1 MTIVLP
7 HGVLFRGGE
16 EGQIRKNLIEKN
28 KIDAIIG
35 LPANIFYGT
44 GIPTIIMV
52 LKQKRE
58 DTNVLIIDASKG
70 FIKEG
75 KNNKLRASD
84 IKRIVDVIV
93 GRKDV
98 DKFSRNVSREEI
110 RANDYNLNIPRY
122 VDSSEKTESYD
133 IYASMF
139 GGIPENELSDYQKYW
154 DVFPTLKNDLFE
166 GEGNY
171 KTLRNKDIKRIIQ
184 ENADVQ
190 AFINQFKHSFSDF
203 ENELENVL
211 INNVETISIPKTED
225 LLAKELFT
233 KFENVP
239 LLDAYEAYEILEN
252 QYQQIEGDLELIQAE
267 GKQAIRVVDPN
278 MVIKKKKDKEVEIQ
292 EGWKGHVLP
301 FDLIQHLYLKD
312 DLQSLKDKQEELSS
326 IPSQLEVLIDSLSED
341 DKDTISEALNE
352 TNDAFVDKNIS
363 KVIKAISADSTSKP
377 LVEVLQK
384 ASKLNKQEKALKKE
398 IKQDEDTLH
407 LETKNTIESLTDEQ
421 LLTALKA
428 KWITPII
435 DNINSLPITMIDN
448 LTKHITTLTDKYAVT
463 LNDIENDI
471 KKTENELISMLQ
483 DLTGSEED
491 MKGINEFIRI
501 LGGDSH
507 GY

>member
-16 EGQIRKNLIEKN
+16 EGQIRKRLIEKN

-93 GRKDV
+93 SRKDV
-98 DKFSRNVSREEI
+98 DKYSRNVSREEI
-110 RANDYNLNIPRY
+110 RSNDYNLNIPRY
-122 VDSSEKTESYD
+122 VDSSEKTETYD

-139 GGIPENELSDYQKYW
+139 GGIPENELSDFQKYW
-154 DVFPTLKNDLFE
+154 NVFPTLKNALFI

-171 KTLRNKDIKRIIQ
+171 KNLRDKDIKHIIH

-190 AFINQFKHSFSDF
+190 AFIDQFKHSFSDF
-203 ENELENVL
+203 ENELEDVL
-211 INNVETISIPKTED
+211 INQVETLSISKTED
-225 LLAKELFT
+225 FLAKDLFK

-239 LLDAYEAYEILEN
+239 LLDAYEAYEIFEN
-252 QYQQIEGDLELIQAE
+252 QYQKIEGDLELIQAE
-267 GKQAIRVVDPN
+267 GKRAIRVVDPN
-278 MVIKKKKDKEVEIQ
+278 MVVKKKKDKEVEIQ

-301 FDLIQHLYLKD
+301 FDLIQNLYLKEKV
-312 DLQSLKDKQEELSS
+312 QSLKDKQDELSS
-326 IPSQLEVLIDSLSED
+326 IPSQLEELIDALSED

-363 KVIKAISADSTSKP
+363 KVIKSINTDPESKP

-407 LETKNTIESLTDEQ
+407 LETKNTIESLTDAQ

-448 LTKHITTLTDKYAVT
+448 LTKEMNTLADKYAVT

-471 KKTENELISMLQ
+471 KKTEKELILMLQ

-501 LGGDSH
+501 LGGDTH
-507 GY
+507 EY

>member
-1 MTIVLP
+1 M
-7 HGVLFRGGE
+7 
-16 EGQIRKNLIEKN
+16 
-28 KIDAIIG
+28 
-35 LPANIFYGT
+35 
-44 GIPTIIMV
+44 
-52 LKQKRE
+52 
-58 DTNVLIIDASKG
+58 
-70 FIKEG
+70 
-75 KNNKLRASD
+75 
-84 IKRIVDVIV
+84 
-93 GRKDV
+93 
-98 DKFSRNVSREEI
+98 
-110 RANDYNLNIPRY
+110 
-122 VDSSEKTESYD
+122 
-133 IYASMF
+133 
-139 GGIPENELSDYQKYW
+139 
-154 DVFPTLKNDLFE
+154 
-166 GEGNY
+166 
-171 KTLRNKDIKRIIQ
+171 
-184 ENADVQ
+184 
-190 AFINQFKHSFSDF
+190 
-203 ENELENVL
+203 
-211 INNVETISIPKTED
+211 
-225 LLAKELFT
+225 
-233 KFENVP
+233 
-239 LLDAYEAYEILEN
+239 
-252 QYQQIEGDLELIQAE
+252 
-267 GKQAIRVVDPN
+267 
-278 MVIKKKKDKEVEIQ
+278 
-292 EGWKGHVLP
+292 
-301 FDLIQHLYLKD
+301 KD

>member
-1 MTIVLP
+1 
-7 HGVLFRGGE
+7 
-16 EGQIRKNLIEKN
+16 
-28 KIDAIIG
+28 
-35 LPANIFYGT
+35 
-44 GIPTIIMV
+44 
-52 LKQKRE
+52 
-58 DTNVLIIDASKG
+58 
-70 FIKEG
+70 
-75 KNNKLRASD
+75 
-84 IKRIVDVIV
+84 
-93 GRKDV
+93 
-98 DKFSRNVSREEI
+98 
-110 RANDYNLNIPRY
+110 
-122 VDSSEKTESYD
+122 
-133 IYASMF
+133 
-139 GGIPENELSDYQKYW
+139 
-154 DVFPTLKNDLFE
+154 
-166 GEGNY
+166 
-171 KTLRNKDIKRIIQ
+171 
-184 ENADVQ
+184 
-190 AFINQFKHSFSDF
+190 
-203 ENELENVL
+203 
-211 INNVETISIPKTED
+211 
-225 LLAKELFT
+225 
-233 KFENVP
+233 
-239 LLDAYEAYEILEN
+239 
-252 QYQQIEGDLELIQAE
+252 
-267 GKQAIRVVDPN
+267 